1 MTHAMLFTGVDLK
14 DNKPL
19 KWRVENSWGPDH
31 GEKGFDIMTDPWFDQ
46 FMYEVVIHKKH
57 LTKKMIEMYKED
69 PISLPPWDPMGSLAR

>member
-1 MTHAMLFTGVDLK
+1 
-14 DNKPL
+14 
-19 KWRVENSWGPDH
+19 
-31 GEKGFDIMTDPWFDQ
+31 MTDPWFDQ